1 MEPSLQGTPIRRDR
15 RAVSVGASAD
25 LLKPPERGRTSFV
38 AAPVLAY
45 SLAVG
50 GIMDEKRIERGVREI
65 LAGIGE
71 GRLNAEVLANTPR
84 RVAAMYAEFFEAI
97 EEDPAD
103 ALAVV
108 YQEAYEEMI
117 VMKDIP
123 FFSICEHH
131 LLPFIGKADVVY
143 VPKEGRIV
151 GASKLARVV
160 DVAAGRPQLQER
172 LTSQIAD
179 ALVKRLDPH
188 GVLVRIEASH
198 LCMTLRGVK
207 KPGATMVTSAI
218 RGRFYKD
225 EASRAEAFA
234 LIA

>member
-1 MEPSLQGTPIRRDR
+1 
-15 RAVSVGASAD
+15 
-25 LLKPPERGRTSFV
+25 
-38 AAPVLAY
+38 
-45 SLAVG
+45 
-50 GIMDEKRIERGVREI
+50 MDEKRIERGVREV

-84 RVAAMYAEFFEAI
+84 RVAAMVAEFFAAM

-160 DVAAGRPQLQER
+160 DVAAGRPQLQE
-172 LTSQIAD
+172 
-179 ALVKRLDPH
+179 
-188 GVLVRIEASH
+188 G
-198 LCMTLRGVK
+198 
-207 KPGATMVTSAI
+207 
-218 RGRFYKD
+218 
-225 EASRAEAFA
+225 
-234 LIA
+234 

>member
-1 MEPSLQGTPIRRDR
+1 VT
-15 RAVSVGASAD
+15 A
-25 LLKPPERGRTSFV
+25 
-38 AAPVLAY
+38 LAY
-45 SLAVG
+45 ALTVG

-71 GRLNAEVLANTPR
+71 GCLNAEVLANTPR
-84 RVAAMYAEFFEAI
+84 RVAAMVAEFFETM

-131 LLPFIGKADVVY
+131 LLPFVGKADVVY

-225 EASRAEAFA
+225 EAARAEAFA